1 MKIVNL
7 LNRVIGNNG
16 RLLSKANEYMYW
28 SPFVSHH
35 KPKLQI
41 NIKTQKWHCWISN
54 QGGHNLFQLF
64 KKLKASKEQF
74 DELADIVG
82 KPRQSLSSNREKVK
96 EKILR
101 LPNEFKPMW
110 SNGGG
115 IIQKHSWVY
124 LQNRGIT
131 KGDILRYGIGYC
143 DEGLYS
149 NRVIIPSYNSDGEL
163 NYFVGRNIYKGGM
176 KYKNPPV
183 SKNVI
188 GFDLFINWEEPIVLC
203 EGVFDAMAIKRN
215 AIPLFGKTVPK
226 ILMKKIYENCVKTI
240 YILLDRD
247 AIKDSIKMIDG
258 FMKNGINVY
267 FVNLEE
273 GDPSDVGF
281 EKTIKLIK
289 ETGQTSF
296 SDLMRMRL
304 NGKKRKYMEI

>member
-1 MKIVNL
+1 MKIINL
-7 LNRVIGNNG
+7 LNRVIGNHG
-16 RLLSKANEYMYW
+16 RRLKKADEYMYW
-28 SPFVSHH
+28 SPFTSHH

-41 NIKTQKWHCWISN
+41 NVKTGKWHCWVSN

-64 KKLKASKEQF
+64 KKLKASREQF
-74 DELADIVG
+74 TELGDLVG
-82 KPRQSLSSNREKVK
+82 KPSHSLSSASKK
-96 EKILR
+96 ESVH
-101 LPNEFKPMW
+101 LPKEFKPLW
-110 SNGGG
+110 TKDGG
-115 IIQKHSWVY
+115 IIQKHAMAY
-124 LQNRGIT
+124 LKRRGIT

-163 NYFVGRNIYKGGM
+163 NYFVGRDIYKGGM
-176 KYKNPPV
+176 KYKNPPI
-183 SKNVI
+183 SKNII
-188 GFDLFINWEEPIVLC
+188 GFDLFINWDEPIVLC
-203 EGVFDAMAIKRN
+203 EGVFDAIAIKRN

-226 ILMKKIYENCVKTI
+226 LLMKKIYEKCTNTI

-267 FVNLEE
+267 FVNIKED
-273 GDPSDVGF
+273 DPSDMGF
-281 EKTIKLIK
+281 YKTINLIK
-289 ETGQTSF
+289 DTKLTSF